1 MECLEKFVLMHGAG
15 TTLKLLRYWLYRVDS
30 GLGMLQGSLGGFG
43 GDFVVPSY
51 RGSSFLDP
59 KV

>member
-1 MECLEKFVLMHGAG
+1 MECLQKYLSMHVAALLLVL
-15 TTLKLLRYWLYRVDS
+15 KYWLYAF
-30 GLGMLQGSLGGFG
+30 GNFLGMLQGSLGGFG

>member
-1 MECLEKFVLMHGAG
+1 
-15 TTLKLLRYWLYRVDS
+15 
-30 GLGMLQGSLGGFG
+30 MLQGSLGGFG

-59 KV
+59 KVRAETYRRQYCVSA